1 MDRKRINIYEIAK
14 EAGVSPA
21 TVSRVINQT
30 AKVSEDKRQRV
41 LKAIDLYGFKPNALA
56 KGLSNSRSRV
66 LGILSA
72 WVDRP
77 F

>member
-30 AKVSEDKRQRV
+30 AKVSEDKRQR
-41 LKAIDLYGFKPNALA
+41 D
-56 KGLSNSRSRV
+56 
-66 LGILSA
+66 
-72 WVDRP
+72 
-77 F
+77 